1 MLIFAGFLA
10 GAAAL
15 SGFHYFPLI
24 TTLLLCLLAGGL
36 YYSFRPRLR
45 MVGCFLVACVV
56 GFAIAATGQISSVDP
71 AKLEGKTIT
80 AQGTPITDAIMLD
93 ASRGLM
99 AQTFRLS
106 TAVDSE
112 GLTCPIRRM
121 RVLSDRPFSL
131 DHSYSLTVRMPR
143 EIVNYNPGSQQPS
156 LTGFLIVAEEASPPL
171 LAPMARMR
179 TSLHRFFLDHFSGDT
194 GPFLISIVTGE
205 RGYLSRE
212 LNQAFG
218 ITGLAHILSI
228 SGTHFGL
235 VFYALFHLCRFLLLR
250 LPEPVLRTL
259 TLSISPSQAGA
270 VLALPAVVLY
280 LGISDMS
287 YPAIRS
293 FILIMLFLLGLLLGR
308 KGFWLNTLLF
318 AAVLIVALDSEALT
332 DLSFQLSFLASL
344 CIGLVSDRLR
354 SQQDSN
360 QDRNTAEATEVAEPP
375 SSGRRFLSQSLKLL
389 TASLCISMAASLGTA
404 PLVAYQFH
412 YASLIS
418 PLTNLVLTP
427 LIGLLVLPFALAGSF
442 CYLLTGIFPLA
453 GLLDTITSV
462 MLYSVQAC
470 SDIPLAAVRLNV
482 WPAVFLLVFYGIL
495 LGAVWLYVVIPRLH
509 GDNHPL
515 LPHSCAALLVSLFVI
530 AGIWSNMHQRE
541 GIFITFLDTGQG
553 DAAVLALPDN
563 RVMVIDTG
571 RNHQPLLSYLRSRGV
586 RSIEA
591 LVLSHAHPDHTSGF
605 AALIRDFQVKE
616 LWDNGRLK
624 YGNPLP
630 AGIVHRPLERGDILN
645 ASGYRF
651 TVLHPYREYRA
662 EKPAVEENN
671 DSLVL
676 KLEAFGNSILFTGD
690 IAVDAEESML
700 PLGGTLASTVIKVP
714 HHGSRT
720 SLSNA
725 FFRSIHPQYAVIS
738 VGRKNSYGHPHPAT
752 IAVLGTTVTYRTDR
766 DGAIGMHLKPDGS
779 LLIKTWQQARLQPV
793 STLLDERKNAERLL
807 AVW

>member
-15 SGFHYFPLI
+15 YGFRYFPLF
-24 TTLLLCLLAGGL
+24 TSLLVCLLTSSL
-36 YYSFRPRLR
+36 YYSFRPCLR
-45 MVGCFLVACVV
+45 MVGSFMVACVA
-56 GFAIAATGQISSVDP
+56 GFALAATGQGNSVDP
-71 AKLEGKTIT
+71 AKLEGKTIA
-80 AQGTPITDAIMLD
+80 AQGTPITETIMLD

-112 GLTCPIRRM
+112 GSTYPIRRL
-121 RVLSDRPFSL
+121 RVLSDRSFSL
-131 DHSYSLTVRMPR
+131 DHSYSLLLRMPR
-143 EIVNYNPGSQQPS
+143 EIVTYNPGSQQAS
-156 LTGFLIVAEEASPPL
+156 LTGFLIAAEEASPPR
-171 LAPMARMR
+171 LAPFARMR
-179 TSLHRFFLDHFSGDT
+179 TSLHRFFLDHFSSNT

-212 LNQAFG
+212 LSQAFG

-235 VFYALFHLCRFLLLR
+235 VFYALFHFCRFLLLR
-250 LPEPVLRTL
+250 LPERVLRTL

-270 VLALPAVVLY
+270 ALALPAVVLY

-293 FILIMLFLLGLLLGR
+293 FVMIMLFLLGLLLGR

-318 AAVLIVALDSEALT
+318 AAVLIVAFDPEALS

-354 SQQDSN
+354 GRQDGDQNS
-360 QDRNTAEATEVAEPP
+360 DRKEPVAPP
-375 SSGRRFLSQSLKLL
+375 SSRKQFLLRSLRILA
-389 TASLCISMAASLGTA
+389 ASLCISIAASLGTA
-404 PLVAYQFH
+404 PLLAYQFH

-427 LIGLLVLPFALAGSF
+427 LIGFLVLPFALVGSF
-442 CYLLTGIFPLA
+442 CFLLTGIFPLA
-453 GLLDTITSV
+453 GLLDNITSV

-482 WPAVFLLVFYGIL
+482 WPAVILPVFYGIL
-495 LGAVWLYVVIPRLH
+495 LGTVWLCVMIPRLC
-509 GDNHPL
+509 GNNDPIF
-515 LPHSCAALLVSLFVI
+515 PHSCAALLAGLFVI
-530 AGIWSNMHQRE
+530 AGIWSITHHRE
-541 GIFITFLDTGQG
+541 GIFITFLDAGQG
-553 DAAVLALPDN
+553 DAAVLELPDN

-571 RNHQPLLSYLRSRGV
+571 RNHQPLISYLRSRGV
-586 RSIEA
+586 RIIEA
-591 LVLSHAHPDHTSGF
+591 FVLSHAHPDHTSGF
-605 AALIRDFQVKE
+605 AALLRDYQVKE

-630 AGIVHRPLERGDILN
+630 EGIVHRTLERGDLLD
-645 ASGYRF
+645 ASGFGF

-662 EKPAVEENN
+662 EKTATQENN

-676 KLEAFGNSILFTGD
+676 KLKAFGNSILFTGD

-700 PLGGTLASTVIKVP
+700 PLGHTLASTVIKVP

-720 SLSNA
+720 SLSEA
-725 FFRSIHPQYAVIS
+725 FLRSIHPQYAIIS

-752 IAVLGTTVTYRTDR
+752 IAALGTTVTYRTDR
-766 DGAIGMHLKPDGS
+766 DGAIGLHLKPDGS
-779 LLIKTWQQARLQPV
+779 VHVKTWQQARLQPV
-793 STLLDERKNAERLL
+793 STPQDERKNAERLL

>member
-15 SGFHYFPLI
+15 QGFRYFPLS
-24 TTLLLCLLAGGL
+24 TGLLLCLLAGSV

-45 MVGCFLVACVV
+45 ALGFFLLACMA
-56 GFAIAATGQISSVDP
+56 GLAIAATSQNGSVDP
-71 AKLEGKTIT
+71 ATLEGKTIVVH
-80 AQGTPITDAIMLD
+80 ATPVTDALTLD
-93 ASRGLM
+93 AGGLM
-99 AQTFRLS
+99 AQTFRIAAA
-106 TAVDSE
+106 TDSE
-112 GLTCPIRRM
+112 RATYPIRRL
-121 RVLSDRPFSL
+121 RVLSDRSFPL
-131 DHSYSLTVRMPR
+131 DRSYSLTLRMPR
-143 EIVNYNPGSQQPS
+143 EIVTYNPGSRQPS
-156 LTGFLIVAEEASPPL
+156 LTGFLNAAEEGSPHL
-171 LAPMARMR
+171 LAPLARMR
-179 TSLHRFFLDHFSGDT
+179 TSLHRFFLDTFSGDT

-235 VFYALFHLCRFLLLR
+235 VFYALFRLCRFLFLR
-250 LPEPVLRTL
+250 LPERALQIL
-259 TLSISPSQAGA
+259 TLSVSPSQAGA
-270 VLALPAVVLY
+270 ALALPAVILY

-293 FILIMLFLLGLLLGR
+293 FIMIVLFLLGLLLGR

-318 AAVLIVALDSEALT
+318 AAVLIVAFDPEALT

-354 SQQDSN
+354 GQHDDVQDS
-360 QDRNTAEATEVAEPP
+360 DMTETGMPL
-375 SSGRRFLSQSLKLL
+375 SSGKRFLSRSLNLL
-389 TASLCISMAASLGTA
+389 AASLGISLAASLGTA

-427 LIGLLVLPFALAGSF
+427 VIGLLLLPLALAGSF
-442 CYLLTGIFPLA
+442 CFLVTGLFPFAGVLNNLTSATLCA
-453 GLLDTITSV
+453 
-462 MLYSVQAC
+462 VQAC
-470 SDIPLAAVRLNV
+470 ADIPLAAVRLNV
-482 WPAVFLLVFYGIL
+482 WPAILLPVFYGIL
-495 LGAVWLYVVIPRLH
+495 LGTVWLCVMTRRLR
-509 GDNHPL
+509 GDTNPL
-515 LPHSCAALLVSLFVI
+515 FPSSCVALLVSLLVA
-530 AGIWSNMHQRE
+530 AGVWSITHHRE
-541 GIFITFLDTGQG
+541 GIFITFLDVGQG
-553 DAAVLALPDN
+553 DAAVLELPDN
-563 RVMVIDTG
+563 RIMVIDTG
-571 RNHQPLLSYLRSRGV
+571 RNHQPLTSYLRSHGL

-591 LVLSHAHPDHTSGF
+591 LVLSHAHPDHVSGL
-605 AALIRDFQVKE
+605 ATLMRDFQVRE

-624 YGNPLP
+624 YGIDLP
-630 AGIVHRPLERGDILN
+630 ADLVHRALERGDRL
-645 ASGYRF
+645 AAPGYQF

-662 EKPAVEENN
+662 EKTATEENN

-676 KLEAFGNSILFTGD
+676 KLDAFGHSILFTGD

-700 PLGGTLASTVIKVP
+700 PLGRTLASTVIKVP

-720 SLSNA
+720 SLSEP
-725 FFRSIHPQYAVIS
+725 FLRSIHPQYAVIS
-738 VGRKNSYGHPHPAT
+738 VGRNNRYRHPHPET
-752 IAVLGTTVTYRTDR
+752 IQALSTTAIYRTDR

-779 LLIKTWQQARLQPV
+779 LLVKTWQQARLQPV
-793 STLLDERKNAERLL
+793 RALRDERKNAERLL